1 MDPSLP
7 SARALAVA
15 GDRVA
20 GGVGAHETAL
30 PTPDVVD
37 LGGRCVLPGFT
48 DSHVHFPTWSLSQ
61 HDVRLEGVS
70 GLAEAL
76 ERVRTHPRRGSWIRG
91 TGWRSAEWETQPTSG
106 ALDEVTG
113 DAARDALVEGLPLGL
128 AQLLCARPRVRRPP
142 GDGRCGRARR
152 ERRTDRSP
160 ARGVGLAVP
169 RSLRDAERGRVR
181 RRDARG
187 SPDRREPRRHGDSR
201 QGRLARRTGDL
212 PARRRARRA
221 HASRLAVDPVRA
233 SPRARGARR
242 PLRDRRRLPPNRVP
256 EGVHGRD
263 AGIPDRMDARRLR
276 RRDHERRGAR
286 RGHPGG
292 RPRSAGPSECTRS
305 ETARTARR
313 STPSRRRA
321 TCGPRSGCGIA
332 SSTHSA
338 SPPKTWAASPRSAS
352 RAPSSSATHP
362 RIAISPSASGPI
374 ASMART
380 RSARSGT
387 RARSSR
393 TARTLQ
399 SRSST
404 RSRGSGRACCA
415 RSTSGRR
422 GIPSSA

>member
-70 GLAEAL
+70 GLGEAL

-113 DAARDALVEGLPLGL
+113 EHARDAVVEGLPLGL

-142 GDGRCGRARR
+142 GAGRCGRASR
-152 ERRTDRSP
+152 ERRADRSP

-187 SPDRREPRRHGDSR
+187 SPDRREPRRHGDPR

-212 PARRRARRA
+212 PARR
-221 HASRLAVDPVRA
+221 ASATGSRCA
-233 SPRARGARR
+233 SGS
-242 PLRDRRRLPPNRVP
+242 
-256 EGVHGRD
+256 
-263 AGIPDRMDARRLR
+263 
-276 RRDHERRGAR
+276 
-286 RGHPGG
+286 
-292 RPRSAGPSECTRS
+292 RSRTSVSPS
-305 ETARTARR
+305 
-313 STPSRRRA
+313 SR
-321 TCGPRSGCGIA
+321 
-332 SSTHSA
+332 
-338 SPPKTWAASPRSAS
+338 RSAS
-352 RAPSSSATHP
+352 TPGSATT
-362 RIAISPSASGPI
+362 SSE
-374 ASMART
+374 
-380 RSARSGT
+380 SGT
-387 RARSSR
+387 
-393 TARTLQ
+393 
-399 SRSST
+399 
-404 RSRGSGRACCA
+404 
-415 RSTSGRR
+415 
-422 GIPSSA
+422 